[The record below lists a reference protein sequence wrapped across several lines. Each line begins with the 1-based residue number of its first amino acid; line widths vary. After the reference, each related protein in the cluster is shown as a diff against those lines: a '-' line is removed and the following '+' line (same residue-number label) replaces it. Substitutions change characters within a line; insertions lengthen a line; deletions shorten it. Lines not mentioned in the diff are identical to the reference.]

1 MRAICNFLAGDK
13 IVEMESRRP
22 RQEGE
27 ASEEK
32 DETFMNL
39 LSSQRRLLSEI
50 SSGAQSAPTAPSRR
64 HNRPPYSAR
73 LSGELVHNRMNQSI
87 SGPLQ
92 NELSYSKSSST
103 GTDRF
108 VGVEADPAFT
118 FGSFETKVNELIVEN
133 ESKKPAVKRAPSLG
147 LGHSLSFL
155 DSDRGSTGSPS
166 NQDGPLFQSADNDGD
181 GEDQGEDDDDDDLSS
196 IEPLDYKYD
205 CQPTLLINEL
215 TALDE
220 AMARSQQ
227 SQLAI
232 HNWDKSMG
240 LKRSHSKTMR
250 LSSRSRKKV
259 RAFLQREIALVAQL
273 DGGGTAQV

>member
-1 MRAICNFLAGDK
+1 
-13 IVEMESRRP
+13 
-22 RQEGE
+22 
-27 ASEEK
+27 
-32 DETFMNL
+32 
-39 LSSQRRLLSEI
+39 
-50 SSGAQSAPTAPSRR
+50 
-64 HNRPPYSAR
+64 
-73 LSGELVHNRMNQSI
+73 MNQSI

-92 NELSYSKSSST
+92 NGLSYSKSSST

-133 ESKKPAVKRAPSLG
+133 EAKKPAVKRAPSLG

-155 DSDRGSTGSPS
+155 ESDRGSNGSS
-166 NQDGPLFQSADNDGD
+166 NQDGPFFQSANNDGD
-181 GEDQGEDDDDDDLSS
+181 GEDQEEDDDDDDLSS

-215 TALDE
+215 TAFDE

-232 HNWDKSMG
+232 HNWDKLMG

-273 DGGGTAQV
+273 DGGAAQV